1 MSVIRSVWAVLF
13 SVCLLG
19 SSVAMADEAR
29 PEVADKIFAYSGQ
42 QGVKVWILRIGDR
55 SANEALV
62 QVAGVDNEWNLRIQK
77 AKVEKTNK
85 DTRYSV
91 QKDGKPYEVLRLDRD
106 IGELYLP
113 GETQA
118 LRVVYNEELSMTGR
132 PQAFLTEFLEQ
143 Q

>member
-19 SSVAMADEAR
+19 SSMAMAEEAR
-29 PEVADKIFAYSGQ
+29 PEIADKIFAYSGEK
-42 QGVKVWILRIGDR
+42 GVKVWVLRIGDR

-77 AKVEKTNK
+77 MEVEKTNE

-91 QKDGKPYEVLRLDRD
+91 LRDGKRYEVLRLNRD
-106 IGELYLP
+106 VGELYLP
-113 GETQA
+113 GEIQE
-118 LRVVYNEELSMTGR
+118 LRVSYNDELSMSGR
-132 PQAFLTEFLEQ
+132 PQAFLTEYLEQ
-143 Q
+143 K

>member
-19 SSVAMADEAR
+19 SSAAMADEAR
-29 PEVADKIFAYSGQ
+29 PEIADKIFAYSGE
-42 QGVKVWILRIGDR
+42 QGVKVWVLRIGDR

-62 QVAGVDNEWNLRIQK
+62 QVAGADNEWNLRIQK

-91 QKDGKPYEVLRLDRD
+91 QRDGKPYEVLRLNRD

-118 LRVVYNEELSMTGR
+118 LRVGYNDELSMTGR

-143 Q
+143 K

>member
-29 PEVADKIFAYSGQ
+29 PEIADKIFAYSGE
-42 QGVKVWILRIGDR
+42 QGVKVWVLRVGDR

-91 QKDGKPYEVLRLDRD
+91 QKDGKPYEVLRLNRD

-118 LRVVYNEELSMTGR
+118 LRVGYNDELSMTGR

-143 Q
+143 K